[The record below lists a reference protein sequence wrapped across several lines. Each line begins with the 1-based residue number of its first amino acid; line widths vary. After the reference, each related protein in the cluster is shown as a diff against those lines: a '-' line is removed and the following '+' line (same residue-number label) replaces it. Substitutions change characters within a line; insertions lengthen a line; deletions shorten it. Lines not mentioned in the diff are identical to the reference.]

1 MKQIKFITTAL
12 ICGTI
17 ALSSCDKQNGDGYI
31 DNAVY
36 EAFSSGTAAVQETTQ
51 TSLRGSRKRLQ
62 HS

>member
-36 EAFSSGTAAVQETTQ
+36 EALYRQCC
-51 TSLRGSRKRLQ
+51 LRSIRT
-62 HS
+62 

>member
-36 EAFSSGTAAVQETTQ
+36 EAFYREFPVDMMVSIISE
-51 TSLRGSRKRLQ
+51 KFI
-62 HS
+62 